1 MSVYANAKALRRGR
15 SSELGRVYAITVVCY
30 RRRPVFAQF
39 QSARVVVSVMQEL
52 ASQVST
58 LCYVVMPDHVHWL
71 MQLELNKPI
80 ETYVQR
86 LKSCVT
92 RKIHERELYGG
103 AVWARGFHDRAIRR
117 ESEIL
122 PIARYIVMNPLRAGI
137 VGRLGDY
144 PHWDAVW
151 L

>member
-1 MSVYANAKALRRGR
+1 
-15 SSELGRVYAITVVCY
+15 
-30 RRRPVFAQF
+30 
-39 QSARVVVSVMQEL
+39 
-52 ASQVST
+52 
-58 LCYVVMPDHVHWL
+58 MPDHVHWL
-71 MQLELNKPI
+71 MKLELNKPI
-80 ETYVQR
+80 EAYVQA

-92 RKIHERELYGG
+92 RKIHKKNLYAGK
-103 AVWARGFHDRAIRR
+103 VWARGFHDRAIRR

-122 PIARYIVMNPLRAGI
+122 PVARYIVMNPLRAGI